1 MQMDHDTK
9 QVATQ
14 CFAKMVRAGGDMPT
28 YTVTVPRGQ
37 LSALQKSRIAQEIT
51 RVHSETT
58 GAPSYFAQ
66 VIFSEIDEGNYF
78 VGGSPLAHR
87 QVFVHGQIRG
97 GRTAENKSALI
108 SSLLDAVASAA
119 SVPRTSVWIYIVDLQ
134 ARQMV
139 EFGHV
144 LPEPGGEQAWT
155 AALPPSDREMMQA
168 IGPGPR

>member
-1 MQMDHDTK
+1 
-9 QVATQ
+9 
-14 CFAKMVRAGGDMPT
+14 MPT
-28 YTVTVPRGQ
+28 YTITVPRG
-37 LSALQKSRIAQEIT
+37 LIDAFRKSRIAREIT

-58 GAPSYFAQ
+58 GAPTYFAQ
-66 VIFSEIDEGNYF
+66 VIFNEVDNDNYF
-78 VGGSPLAHR
+78 VGGAPLSHK

-97 GRTAENKSALI
+97 GRTPENKSVLI
-108 SSLLDAVASAA
+108 SSMLQAVAAAA

-155 AALPPSDREMMQA
+155 EALPDSDRAMMHA
-168 IGPGPR
+168 IGPGPH

>member
-1 MQMDHDTK
+1 
-9 QVATQ
+9 
-14 CFAKMVRAGGDMPT
+14 MPT
-28 YTVTVPRGQ
+28 DTVTAPRAQ
-37 LSALQKSRIAQEIT
+37 LDASQKARIAKGIT
-51 RVHSETT
+51 RVHNETT

-66 VIFSEIDEGNYF
+66 VIFSEVDQGNYF

-97 GRTAENKSALI
+97 GRIAESKSALI
-108 SSLLDAVASAA
+108 SSMLDVLAEAA

-155 AALPPSDREMMQA
+155 EALPQSDRAMMQA
-168 IGPGPR
+168 IGSGPH